1 MNYRNPDLIDK
12 LAGEYVLGTLRG
24 LARKRFERL
33 AADNATIRL
42 HIREW
47 EERLMTL
54 SNALPDVEPPAR
66 VWRAI
71 EARIK
76 AENKRQPAAP
86 RSNRWW
92 RPLALLLAGVSAVL
106 MVYVGIG
113 LQPTTRPGDS
123 YIVVLNGG
131 QMKPVMLA
139 KADARTGEI
148 QVRVL
153 AQQTLASDKTLE
165 LWGLPKAGKPRSYGL
180 IPASGVIKLKFD
192 RPVEQVLQDI
202 AALAVSLE
210 PQGGSPTG
218 QPTGPVLYSGELIR
232 PI

>member
-1 MNYRNPDLIDK
+1 MNYRNPQLIDK

-33 AADNATIRL
+33 AADDATIRL

-47 EERLMTL
+47 EERLMAL
-54 SNALPDVEPPAR
+54 SNSLPDVEPPAR

-71 EARIK
+71 EARIR
-76 AENKRQPAAP
+76 AEAKRQPQAS
-86 RSNRWW
+86 RWFNWW
-92 RPLALLLAGVSAVL
+92 RPLALGMAGISAAL
-106 MVYVGIG
+106 MVYIGIG
-113 LQPTTRPGDS
+113 ITPGAQPRDS
-123 YIVVLNGG
+123 YIVVLNSDK
-131 QMKPVMLA
+131 MKPVMLA
-139 KADARTGEI
+139 KADALTGEI
-148 QVRVL
+148 QIRVL
-153 AQQTLASDKTLE
+153 ASQTLASDKALE

-180 IPASGVIKLKFD
+180 LPASGVVRLKFD
-192 RPVEQVLQDI
+192 KPVDQVLQDI

>member
-76 AENKRQPAAP
+76 AEAKRQPALP

-106 MVYVGIG
+106 MVYVGVG

-153 AQQTLASDKTLE
+153 AQQTLASDKALE

>member
-1 MNYRNPDLIDK
+1 MNYRTPQLIDK

-33 AADNATIRL
+33 AADDATIRL

-47 EERLMTL
+47 EERLMAL
-54 SNALPDVEPPAR
+54 SNSLPDVEPPAR

-71 EARIK
+71 EARIR
-76 AENKRQPAAP
+76 AEAKRQPQAT
-86 RSNRWW
+86 RWLNWW
-92 RPLALLLAGVSAVL
+92 RPLALGMAGISAAL
-106 MVYVGIG
+106 MVYIGAGIT
-113 LQPTTRPGDS
+113 PTAPARDS
-123 YIVVLNGG
+123 YIVVLNSDK
-131 QMKPVMLA
+131 MKPVMLA
-139 KADARTGEI
+139 KADALTGEI
-148 QVRVL
+148 QIRVL
-153 AQQTLASDKTLE
+153 ASQTLASDKALE

-180 IPASGVIKLKFD
+180 LPASGVVKLKFD
-192 RPVEQVLQDI
+192 KPVDQVLQDI

>member
-54 SNALPDVEPPAR
+54 SHALPDVEPPAR

-76 AENKRQPAAP
+76 AEAKRQPAQP
-86 RSNRWW
+86 RGNRWW

-106 MVYVGIG
+106 MVYVGVG

-153 AQQTLASDKTLE
+153 AQQTLASDKALE

>member
-71 EARIK
+71 EARIQ

-106 MVYVGIG
+106 MVYVGVG
-113 LQPTTRPGDS
+113 MQPTTRPGDS

-153 AQQTLASDKTLE
+153 AQQTLTSDKALE